1 VVDSPRSVE
10 AFRAQAERY
19 DSDAELL
26 MGDRPLQRQY
36 LEDVLRCLPDEPR
49 AFVDLGCGT
58 GYFTEVIFETFPL
71 IRGKGIDGSEAMLE
85 RARSRFQS
93 GDRDLELRCEL
104 LQSVDW
110 STLGATQLV
119 FSAFAIHHLSDD
131 EKRGLFR
138 QIFEH
143 IEPNGRFILFDSF
156 RPDDPIADELV
167 ERLTCLDIQRRVR
180 DAKGTEVPL
189 ERIIARDREV
199 KAAEGDQ
206 EASFEAQ
213 LRWLREV
220 GFESV
225 APVFLDVRMG
235 GVVAA
240 KSQHGLLP
248 R

>member
-1 VVDSPRSVE
+1 
-10 AFRAQAERY
+10 
-19 DSDAELL
+19 
-26 MGDRPLQRQY
+26 
-36 LEDVLRCLPDEPR
+36 
-49 AFVDLGCGT
+49 
-58 GYFTEVIFETFPL
+58 
-71 IRGKGIDGSEAMLE
+71 
-85 RARSRFQS
+85 
-93 GDRDLELRCEL
+93 
-104 LQSVDW
+104 
-110 STLGATQLV
+110 
-119 FSAFAIHHLSDD
+119 
-131 EKRGLFR
+131 
-138 QIFEH
+138 
-143 IEPNGRFILFDSF
+143 LFDSF